1 MNYMQKMWVKVY
13 YEALRAEAAHKS
25 IATIYDMRRAKE
37 IADMVICS
45 LTKLNGI
52 DHDKQQ

>member
-37 IADMVICS
+37 MADMVICS

-52 DHDKQQ
+52 DNDKQQ